1 MFLITTNIFTNKIIL
16 RVEFLIFFYRFA
28 LCRNRRKMWDEIQ
41 QSPGELST
49 LLDIFNRTSA
59 IPHLEPQS
67 QSVRSRDIGA
77 MFPFCTFGSKHSS
90 KALKE
95 RCYLFRR
102 PRVTSNP
109 QEACFT
115 FNGNDENYTT
125 SPHLVTNTAG
135 GLNVLIRCVH

>member
-16 RVEFLIFFYRFA
+16 RVESLIFYRFA
-28 LCRNRRKMWDEIQ
+28 LCRFRRKMWDEIQ

-59 IPHLEPQS
+59 IPHLEPQG

-77 MFPFCTFGSKHSS
+77 MFPFCSFGSKHSS

-102 PRVTSNP
+102 PKVTSNP

>member
-1 MFLITTNIFTNKIIL
+1 MGVIRGLTRPLPVPGPLGVPGPYQVFPGTRLKTAH
-16 RVEFLIFFYRFA
+16 YRF
-28 LCRNRRKMWDEIQ
+28 RRKMWDEIQ

-49 LLDIFNRTSA
+49 LLEIFNRTSA

-102 PRVTSNP
+102 PKVTSNP

-115 FNGNDENYTT
+115 FNGNDLGAP
-125 SPHLVTNTAG
+125 SASG
-135 GLNVLIRCVH
+135 QSSM